1 MIANSWSRRGNWTRA
16 CLGLVDMLATLGDG
30 VQHPLPPFRIGP
42 PRVASAAVDA
52 AVAVVVILAEVVD
65 AEEAVVAVVAAV
77 EVVVVTTSA
86 AGVPTATPTA
96 VKCGENVPRAPS
108 RPKTGTVID
117 LGL

>member
-1 MIANSWSRRGNWTRA
+1 
-16 CLGLVDMLATLGDG
+16 MLATLGDG

-42 PRVASAAVDA
+42 PRVASAAVILAEVEDA
-52 AVAVVVILAEVVD
+52 AVAVAVILAEVAD
-65 AEEAVVAVVAAV
+65 AVEAVGAVVVAV
-77 EVVVVTTSA
+77 EVVGVTTSA

-96 VKCGENVPRAPS
+96 VKCGENAPRAPS